1 MIKIFRYII
10 SYDVNDMLNMTG
22 HSRMEVYMRKNPVF
36 QILQWITVIVICSDF
51 LYLYY
56 HWQELKPGMVIYT
69 FCLLVLFLL
78 FRFLSYRFE
87 DSILVDIREETIG
100 TAIKKAKNGT
110 WNMSFCISHS
120 DKEKW
125 DNEQKERF
133 CRAVSVHEAGH
144 IVVAKCVNIPVIQ
157 FGVNEDGNFQVS
169 TSRFSLCT
177 LQELHCEALVNLA
190 GIAAEKVILS
200 TISSNNICP
209 YMLDETSKSLDT
221 EKAISAVRSYVRTER
236 FPTVLSEEEEFKM
249 VNDYLER
256 FFEESQEM
264 IRQHQ
269 EEVEKIANE
278 ILEKMP

>member
-1 MIKIFRYII
+1 
-10 SYDVNDMLNMTG
+10 
-22 HSRMEVYMRKNPVF
+22 MRKHPAFLIF
-36 QILQWITVIVICSDF
+36 QILQGITVIVIGSDF
-51 LYLYY
+51 LYLYN

-69 FCLLVLFLL
+69 FCLLILFLL

-110 WNMSFCISHS
+110 WKMSFCISHS

-125 DNEQKERF
+125 DNEQKEWI
-133 CRAVSVHEAGH
+133 CRAVSVHD
-144 IVVAKCVNIPVIQ
+144 Q
-157 FGVNEDGNFQVS
+157 FGVNEDGNFQVG
-169 TSRFSLCT
+169 TSRFPVCT
-177 LQELHCEALVNLA
+177 LRELHGEVLMNLA

-200 TISSNNICP
+200 TVSSNNICP
-209 YMLDETSKSLDT
+209 YMLDKTSESLDA
-221 EKAISAVRSYVRTER
+221 EKATAAVRSYVRTEN

-256 FFEESQEM
+256 FFEESQE
-264 IRQHQ
+264 IIKQHQ

>member
-1 MIKIFRYII
+1 
-10 SYDVNDMLNMTG
+10 
-22 HSRMEVYMRKNPVF
+22 MRKHSVF
-36 QILQWITVIVICSDF
+36 FILQWITVVVICLNF

-56 HWQELKPGMVIYT
+56 HRQELTPWMMICT
-69 FCLLVLFLL
+69 FCLLILFLL
-78 FRFLSYRFE
+78 LRFFSYRFE
-87 DSILVDIREETIG
+87 DSILVNIREETIG

-120 DKEKW
+120 DKRKW
-125 DNEQKERF
+125 DDEQKERI

-157 FGVNEDGNFQVS
+157 FGVNEDGNFQVG

-177 LQELHCEALVNLA
+177 LQELHCEALMNLA

-209 YMLDETSKSLDT
+209 YMLDKTSESLDT
-221 EKAISAVRSYVRTER
+221 EKATAAVRSYVRTES
-236 FPTVLSEEEEFKM
+236 FPIVLSEEEEFKT

-264 IRQHQ
+264 IKQHQ

>member
-1 MIKIFRYII
+1 
-10 SYDVNDMLNMTG
+10 
-22 HSRMEVYMRKNPVF
+22 MRKNPVFLIF

-78 FRFLSYRFE
+78 FRFLSYYFE
-87 DSILVDIREETIG
+87 DSIDIREEAIG
-100 TAIKKAKNGT
+100 TAIKKVKNGT

-120 DKEKW
+120 DKRKW
-125 DNEQKERF
+125 DDEQKERI

-144 IVVAKCVNIPVIQ
+144 IVVAKCLNIPVIQ
-157 FGVNEDGNFQVS
+157 FGVNEDGNFQVG
-169 TSRFSLCT
+169 TSRFPVCT
-177 LQELHCEALVNLA
+177 LQELYGEALMNLA

-200 TISSNNICP
+200 TVSSNNICP
-209 YMLDETSKSLDT
+209 YMLDKTSESLDS
-221 EKAISAVRSYVRTER
+221 EKATAAVRSYVRTES

-256 FFEESQEM
+256 FFEETQE
-264 IRQHQ
+264 IIKQHQ